1 MLILIS
7 YIGLVLIWIEA
18 ILGLKI
24 NLGKSKLVPVG
35 AVPNIEELVDVLGC
49 KWWVCLQ

>member
-7 YIGLVLIWIEA
+7 CIGLVLIWFEA

-49 KWWVCLQ
+49 MRRVCFQ